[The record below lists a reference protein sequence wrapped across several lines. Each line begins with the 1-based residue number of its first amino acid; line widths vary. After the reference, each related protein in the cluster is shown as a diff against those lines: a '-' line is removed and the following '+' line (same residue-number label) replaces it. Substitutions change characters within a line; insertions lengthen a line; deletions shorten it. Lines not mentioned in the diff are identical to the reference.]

1 MSRAFPALY
10 FEKGVEDADMESR
23 QYFEHPL
30 TKRYASEKML
40 KNFSPHKKYTTWRK
54 LWIALA
60 EAEKEL
66 GLPITDEQIEEMRA
80 HVDQINFEDAEEY
93 EKITRHDVM
102 AHIWAFGK
110 QCPNAKPIIHLG
122 ATSAFVGDNTDV
134 ILMRD
139 GLAILKEKLVNVI
152 YNLKNFALQYKDM
165 PTLGFTHFQPA
176 QLTTVGKRACLWI
189 QDLVMDLEDLEYVE
203 KNIKLRGVKG
213 TTGTQASFMKL
224 FNGDEE
230 KVKKLDMLVAKKMG
244 FDKTF
249 PITGQTYPRKQ
260 DSQILRVLQSIA
272 ESAHKFA
279 SDIRLLASLREIEEP
294 FEEGQIGSSAMAYKR
309 NPMRCERMTALCRYV
324 IINGLNPYITAANQW
339 FERTLDDSANRRLVI
354 PEMFL
359 ATDAILNIYINVSQG
374 LVVNSKVIEKHVRE
388 ELPFMATENILME
401 AVKKGGDRQE
411 LHEVLRRYSIEA
423 AGEIKEGR
431 PNNLIDK
438 IAADGR
444 FKMTKDEIEEMM
456 DPSNFVGRSPGQVI
470 EFIKG
475 TVDPI
480 LKRYEKY
487 LGLKVDLQV

>member
-1 MSRAFPALY
+1 
-10 FEKGVEDADMESR
+10 MESKH
-23 QYFEHPL
+23 YFEHPL
-30 TKRYASEKML
+30 TKRYASEEML
-40 KNFSPHKKYTTWRK
+40 MNFSPYKKYMIWRK
-54 LWIALA
+54 LWISLA
-60 EAEKEL
+60 ETEKEL
-66 GLPITDEQIEEMRA
+66 GLPITDEQIEEMKA
-80 HVDQINFEDAEEY
+80 HVDKINFEEAEEF
-93 EKITRHDVM
+93 EKVTRHDVM

-110 QCPNAKPIIHLG
+110 QCPKAKPIIHLG

-139 GLAILKEKLVNVI
+139 GLTILKKKLVNI
-152 YNLKNFALQYKDM
+152 IDNLRNFALQYKDM

-189 QDLVMDLEDLEYVE
+189 QDLVMDLWDLEHVE
-203 KNIKLRGVKG
+203 ENLRLRGVKG

-224 FNGDEE
+224 FNNDEE
-230 KVKKLDMLVAKKMG
+230 KVKKLDTMVAKKMG

-249 PITGQTYPRKQ
+249 PVTGQTYPRKQ
-260 DSQILRVLQSIA
+260 DSRVLRVLQSIA

-279 SDIRLLASLREIEEP
+279 CDIRLLSSMKEIEEP
-294 FEEGQIGSSAMAYKR
+294 FEENQIGSSAMAYKR

-324 IINGLNPYITAANQW
+324 MINGLNPYFTSANQW

-374 LVVNSKVIEKHVRE
+374 LVVNSKVIERHVME

-411 LHEVLRRYSIEA
+411 LHEALRKYSIETA
-423 AGEIKEGR
+423 AEVKEGK

-438 IAADGR
+438 IAADAR
-444 FKMTKDEIEEMM
+444 FKMTKEDILKMM
-456 DPSNFVGRSPGQVI
+456 DPSIFVGRSPGQVI
-470 EFIKG
+470 EFIEEV
-475 TVDPI
+475 VDPI
-480 LKRYEKY
+480 LKKYEKY
-487 LGLKVDLQV
+487 LGMKVDLQV